1 MRISPPSSPSDVPD
15 DAIDQALAVLRNAPS
30 PEGLEA
36 RVLASLCHHEPLPHA
51 ARTHLRRWL
60 PAALTLATA
69 AALIAMLFLRT
80 SNHPSVSAL
89 APVSH
94 STFLHAATHSSLPPL
109 ARRTHALRTPT
120 PLIPAS
126 VQLTSY
132 PAPPAPLTE
141 QEKLLLEIAHRGDRE
156 DFELL
161 NPETVTREL
170 AQNMAEFDHFFPPPP
185 PFGPPAPKPSTETP
199 TPNPIST
206 TTPNQEIPN
215 EAHPIDR

>member
-1 MRISPPSSPSDVPD
+1 MRIPLPPSPSDVPD
-15 DAIDQALAVLRNAPS
+15 DAIDQALAILRNAPS

-36 RVLASLCHHEPLPHA
+36 RVLALLHHHEPLSPA
-51 ARTHLRRWL
+51 TGSYSRRWL

-69 AALIAMLFLRT
+69 AALIATLIFRT
-80 SNHPSVSAL
+80 STHASIPAL

-94 STFLHAATHSSLPPL
+94 PISLHAATHSFLPPL
-109 ARRTHALRTPT
+109 ARRTHTLRTPT
-120 PLIPAS
+120 PPIPAPF
-126 VQLTSY
+126 QLTSY

-199 TPNPIST
+199 TPNPIS
-206 TTPNQEIPN
+206 NQEIPN